1 MQNQNK
7 RDSCMVGINE
17 QYQYRRNK
25 MASFGDSPVNAGGI
39 HRTKA
44 VGRPNS
50 YTAEHE
56 VGASSTYE
64 PTGSFQNTAF
74 IVEAGTSYNLT
85 LLDGGNLTA
94 GLVTGQLYPIALKK
108 VVNGGGTVVKLLK

>member
-1 MQNQNK
+1 
-7 RDSCMVGINE
+7 
-17 QYQYRRNK
+17 
-25 MASFGDSPVNAGGI
+25 MAQATQGSFVSRVKTTN
-39 HRTKA
+39 RL
-44 VGRPNS
+44 NS
-50 YTAEHE
+50 FTRIKE
-56 VGASSTYE
+56 VGASTTYE

-94 GLVTGQLYPIALKK
+94 GLVTGQVYPIALKK

>member
-1 MQNQNK
+1 MGFEDVTRGQ
-7 RDSCMVGINE
+7 G
-17 QYQYRRNK
+17 
-25 MASFGDSPVNAGGI
+25 SFVS
-39 HRTKA
+39 RTKSIDK
-44 VGRPNS
+44 PNS

-56 VGASSTYE
+56 VAASSTYE

>member
-1 MQNQNK
+1 MSFSNVTRGQG
-7 RDSCMVGINE
+7 SFVG
-17 QYQYRRNK
+17 
-25 MASFGDSPVNAGGI
+25 
-39 HRTKA
+39 RTRKY
-44 VGRPNS
+44 GRPNS

-56 VGASSTYE
+56 VAASSTYE